1 MLRDMSPAPSSDFT
15 GDSFVLHVT
24 SRVESQLT
32 KNKDASPKLA
42 IISSLRNGK
51 DATLMYKAF
60 SNSRD
65 FYSRSERKYKF
76 SLLNELSPHHAPEW
90 IQVQLV
96 RNLVL
101 NVHGTSFCH
110 CTNFLL
116 KGLFCRLFC
125 FSLILVFFAFSLKK
139 SVPDQ

>member
-1 MLRDMSPAPSSDFT
+1 MCSSLKLLDFFIKKLEHLSNNARLFRKTFFAFVLKWNTLREMSRARSRDFT

-24 SRVESQLT
+24 SRAEFQLT

-65 FYSRSERKYKF
+65 FYSRSERK
-76 SLLNELSPHHAPEW
+76 
-90 IQVQLV
+90 
-96 RNLVL
+96 
-101 NVHGTSFCH
+101 
-110 CTNFLL
+110 
-116 KGLFCRLFC
+116 
-125 FSLILVFFAFSLKK
+125 
-139 SVPDQ
+139 